1 MESIL
6 TYLTSLDPWAVYTV
20 VAAIAFIENV
30 FPPFPSDVLVVAA
43 GSLAAV
49 GQVNGWVL
57 VATTT
62 TGSTLGFMTMYAIG
76 RWIGIHVLESGK
88 VRFLPPD
95 QVKKVEGWFRR
106 YGYGV
111 VVANRFLA
119 GTRAVVSFFAG
130 MSRLPVF
137 TSVVLSF
144 VSALVWNLILVQAGL
159 ALGTNW
165 ERIII
170 YLDAY
175 GKTVTS
181 IVVIVTLGYIA
192 YRVFGR
198 RSKNST
204 PTKGSST

>member
-6 TYLTSLDPWAVYTV
+6 TYLTSLDPWAVYAV

-49 GQVNGWVL
+49 GRVNGWVL
-57 VATTT
+57 VGTTT
-62 TGSTLGFMTMYAIG
+62 LGSTLGFMTMYAIG
-76 RWIGIHVLESGK
+76 RWIGSHVLESGK
-88 VRFLPPD
+88 VKFLPPE

-130 MSRLPVF
+130 MSQLPIL
-137 TSVVLSF
+137 TSVALSF
-144 VSALVWNLILVQAGL
+144 VSALIWNMILVQAGL
-159 ALGTNW
+159 ALGSNW
-165 ERIII
+165 EQIII

-175 GKTVTS
+175 GKTVTTV
-181 IVVIVTLGYIA
+181 VVIVTLGYIA
-192 YRVFGR
+192 YRVFGPKPKNGTS
-198 RSKNST
+198 SKGPSA
-204 PTKGSST
+204 

>member
-1 MESIL
+1 M
-6 TYLTSLDPWAVYTV
+6 V
-20 VAAIAFIENV
+20 VGGIAFIENI

-49 GQVNGWVL
+49 GRVDGWVL
-57 VATTT
+57 IVSTTV
-62 TGSTLGFMTMYAIG
+62 GSTAGFMVMYAIG
-76 RWIGIHVLESGK
+76 RWIGGHVLESGK

-95 QVKKVEGWFRR
+95 QVKKVEGWFQR

-130 MSRLPVF
+130 MSRLPIA
-137 TSVVLSF
+137 TSVILSF
-144 VSALVWNLILVQAGL
+144 LSALVWNFILVQAGL
-159 ALGTNW
+159 ALGENW
-165 ERIII
+165 ERIIF

-181 IVVIVTLGYIA
+181 IVVVLAVGYIA
-192 YRVFGR
+192 YRAFGSR
-198 RSKNST
+198 TRN
-204 PTKGSST
+204 GSGKPEGPVE

>member
-6 TYLTSLDPWAVYTV
+6 TYLTGLDPWAIYLL
-20 VAAIAFIENV
+20 VAGIAYIENV

-43 GSLAAV
+43 ASLAAV

-57 VATTT
+57 ITTT
-62 TGSTLGFMTMYAIG
+62 TLGSTLGFMTMYAIG
-76 RWIGIHVLESGK
+76 RWIGIHLLESGK
-88 VRFLPPD
+88 VKFLPPD
-95 QVKKVEGWFRR
+95 QVRRVEGWFRQ

-130 MSRLPVF
+130 MSRLPIVP
-137 TSVVLSF
+137 SVGLSF
-144 VSALVWNLILVQAGL
+144 ASALVWNFILVQAGL
-159 ALGTNW
+159 ALGSNW

-181 IVVIVTLGYIA
+181 VVVVVTLGYIA
-192 YRVFGR
+192 YRVFGPK
-198 RSKNST
+198 SGAKKEGPSA
-204 PTKGSST
+204 

>member
-6 TYLTSLDPWAVYTV
+6 TYLTSLDPWAVYAV

-49 GQVNGWVL
+49 GRVNGWVL
-57 VATTT
+57 VGTTT
-62 TGSTLGFMTMYAIG
+62 LGSTLGFMTMYSIG
-76 RWIGIHVLESGK
+76 RWIGIHLLESGK
-88 VRFLPPD
+88 VKFLPPE
-95 QVKKVEGWFRR
+95 QVKKVEGWFRQ

-130 MSRLPVF
+130 MSKLPIV
-137 TSVVLSF
+137 TSVALSF

-165 ERIII
+165 ERIIT

-192 YRVFGR
+192 YRVFGPK
-198 RSKNST
+198 SKNDTS
-204 PTKGSST
+204 TKGPSA

>member
-6 TYLTSLDPWAVYTV
+6 TYLTSLDPWAVYAV

-43 GSLAAV
+43 GSLAAAGRV
-49 GQVNGWVL
+49 DPWALVL
-57 VATTT
+57 VTTA
-62 TGSTLGFMTMYAIG
+62 GSTLGFMSMYAIG
-76 RWIGIHVLESGK
+76 RWIGVHVIESGK
-88 VRFLPPD
+88 VKFLPPD

-130 MSRLPVF
+130 MSKLPIL
-137 TSVVLSF
+137 TSVALSF
-144 VSALVWNLILVQAGL
+144 VSALIWNMILVQAGL
-159 ALGTNW
+159 ALGSNW

-181 IVVIVTLGYIA
+181 VVVIVTLGYIA
-192 YRVFGR
+192 YRVFGPK
-198 RSKNST
+198 SKNST
-204 PTKGSST
+204 PTKGSPT

>member
-6 TYLTSLDPWAVYTV
+6 TYLTSLDPWAVYAV
-20 VAAIAFIENV
+20 VASIAFVENV

-49 GQVNGWVL
+49 GRVNEWIL

-62 TGSTLGFMTMYAIG
+62 TGSTLGFMTMYSIG
-76 RWIGIHVLESGK
+76 RWIGVHVLESGK
-88 VRFLPPD
+88 VRFLPPE
-95 QVKKVEGWFRR
+95 QVKKVEGWFRQ

-130 MSRLPVF
+130 MSKLPIL

-144 VSALVWNLILVQAGL
+144 VSAFIWNVILVQAGL

-165 ERIII
+165 EQIII

-181 IVVIVTLGYIA
+181 VVVIATLAYIA
-192 YRVFGR
+192 YRVFGPK
-198 RSKNST
+198 SKNGG
-204 PTKGSST
+204 PTKDTSA